1 MPHPPHSPSPDN
13 PKNISCA
20 VKIMK
25 LSAMQFFEF
34 KMPHSNFKMCVLRV
48 SHTFPVSVTVTLVLK
63 HFLSAA
69 NFELSIRT
77 TKKINVK
84 CCYNT

>member
-1 MPHPPHSPSPDN
+1 
-13 PKNISCA
+13 
-20 VKIMK
+20 MK

-34 KMPHSNFKMCVLRV
+34 QMPHSNFKMCVLDI

-69 NFELSIRT
+69 NFEFRIRP
-77 TKKINVK
+77 TKKINVI
-84 CCYNT
+84 CC